1 MLFVPLLVG
10 TGYGCSLSVASN
22 GFVITNLTFTCRNKN
37 NAPHECGNP
46 KCKAIALGWLA
57 DERFP
62 RDHRHQPAASLAA
75 QDSGRAKAL
84 GVRRFRPNCTNWLVS
99 CPATL
104 LRNQGCRVHQL
115 ARSWLQERLAK
126 AQFYP
131 SPNCPIKLSCL
142 GFQSERE
149 RNSCLPTI
157 PIAVLQKPLICKKC
171 SNSTLVR
178 TFDMA
183 CYAPCVL
190 IRRIQEVSEYKK
202 SIKKQRK
209 LI

>member
-1 MLFVPLLVG
+1 MHPYEWGILG
-10 TGYGCSLSVASN
+10 ARGSRA
-22 GFVITNLTFTCRNKN
+22 
-37 NAPHECGNP
+37 
-46 KCKAIALGWLA
+46 GWLS

-62 RDHRHQPAASLAA
+62 RACSTSAGCFACK

-84 GVRRFRPNCTNWLVS
+84 GVHRRCRTAPTG
-99 CPATL
+99 
-104 LRNQGCRVHQL
+104 LRRARQCSRKGGCAVHQL
-115 ARSWLQERLAK
+115 AHSWLQERLAG

-131 SPNCPIKLSCL
+131 CPNCPIKLSCL

-149 RNSCLPTI
+149 RNSYLPTI

-183 CYAPCVL
+183 CYATSVL

-202 SIKKQRK
+202 SIKKQLE

>member
-1 MLFVPLLVG
+1 MQGDRVRLAIGRTIPSRLLDISRLLRLQ
-10 TGYGCSLSVASN
+10 TGGQ
-22 GFVITNLTFTCRNKN
+22 G
-37 NAPHECGNP
+37 
-46 KCKAIALGWLA
+46 AIASGIRRRYSTA
-57 DERFP
+57 PTRM
-62 RDHRHQPAASLAA
+62 RRARRGSIVKAAVLY
-75 QDSGRAKAL
+75 
-84 GVRRFRPNCTNWLVS
+84 TNWLAPGFNIDS
-99 CPATL
+99 
-104 LRNQGCRVHQL
+104 RERVYSEHQ
-115 ARSWLQERLAK
+115 
-126 AQFYP
+126 

-178 TFDMA
+178 LFDMA
-183 CYAPCVL
+183 CYATGVL

-202 SIKKQRK
+202 SIKKQRN

>member
-1 MLFVPLLVG
+1 M
-10 TGYGCSLSVASN
+10 
-22 GFVITNLTFTCRNKN
+22 ITTLTFTCRNKN

-46 KCKAIALGWLA
+46 KCKAIALLLA
-57 DERFP
+57 IGRTIPSPSSTSAGCF
-62 RDHRHQPAASLAA
+62 ACK

-84 GVRRFRPNCTNWLVS
+84 GVRHFRPNCTNWLVS

-115 ARSWLQERLAK
+115 ARSWLQERLAG

-142 GFQSERE
+142 GFQ
-149 RNSCLPTI
+149 PTI

-183 CYAPCVL
+183 CYATGVL

-202 SIKKQRK
+202 SIKKQRN

>member
-1 MLFVPLLVG
+1 MQGDRVRLAIGRTIPSPSSTLA
-10 TGYGCSLSVASN
+10 GC
-22 GFVITNLTFTCRNKN
+22 K
-37 NAPHECGNP
+37 
-46 KCKAIALGWLA
+46 IANRMARESSWH
-57 DERFP
+57 P
-62 RDHRHQPAASLAA
+62 PPM
-75 QDSGRAKAL
+75 
-84 GVRRFRPNCTNWLVS
+84 PNCSNWLVS

-115 ARSWLQERLAK
+115 ARSWLQYRLAG

-131 SPNCPIKLSCL
+131 CPNCPIKLSCL

-149 RNSCLPTI
+149 RNSCLLTI

-178 TFDMA
+178 IFDMA

-202 SIKKQRK
+202 SIKKQRN

>member
-1 MLFVPLLVG
+1 MGNSRCQGDRVRLAIGRTIPSPSS
-10 TGYGCSLSVASN
+10 TSAGCFA
-22 GFVITNLTFTCRNKN
+22 
-37 NAPHECGNP
+37 
-46 KCKAIALGWLA
+46 CKQNSWARESSWHL
-57 DERFP
+57 P
-62 RDHRHQPAASLAA
+62 SM
-75 QDSGRAKAL
+75 
-84 GVRRFRPNCTNWLVS
+84 PNCTNWLVS

-104 LRNQGCRVHQL
+104 LRKGGCRVHQQ
-115 ARSWLQERLAK
+115 ARSWLQERLAGS
-126 AQFYP
+126 QFYP

-149 RNSCLPTI
+149 RNFCLPTI

-183 CYAPCVL
+183 CYATTVL
-190 IRRIQEVSEYKK
+190 IRRIEEVSEYKK
-202 SIKKQRK
+202 SIKKQRN

>member
-1 MLFVPLLVG
+1 MGHPRCQGDRALA
-10 TGYGCSLSVASN
+10 GYR
-22 GFVITNLTFTCRNKN
+22 TN
-37 NAPHECGNP
+37 
-46 KCKAIALGWLA
+46 
-57 DERFP
+57 D
-62 RDHRHQPAASLAA
+62 SLAII
-75 QDSGRAKAL
+75 DISRLLRLLRYPSGRAKAL

-115 ARSWLQERLAK
+115 ARSWLLERQAG
-126 AQFYP
+126 AHFYP
-131 SPNCPIKLSCL
+131 CPNCPIKLSCL
-142 GFQSERE
+142 GFQ
-149 RNSCLPTI
+149 PTI

-202 SIKKQRK
+202 SIKKQRN

>member
-1 MLFVPLLVG
+1 M
-10 TGYGCSLSVASN
+10 
-22 GFVITNLTFTCRNKN
+22 ITNLTFTRRNKN

-46 KCKAIALGWLA
+46 KCKAIALGWLS

-62 RDHRHQPAASLAA
+62 RACSTSVGCFACK
-75 QDSGRAKAL
+75 QDSGRDRASGIRLQYGTAPTGL
-84 GVRRFRPNCTNWLVS
+84 RRARQCS
-99 CPATL
+99 
-104 LRNQGCRVHQL
+104 RKGGCAVHQL
-115 ARSWLQERLAK
+115 AHSWLQERLAG
-126 AQFYP
+126 AHFYP

-171 SNSTLVR
+171 SNSTFVR

-183 CYAPCVL
+183 CYATGVL
-190 IRRIQEVSEYKK
+190 IRRIEEDLEGSKIQKITPKATILYKK
-202 SIKKQRK
+202 
-209 LI
+209 

>member
-1 MLFVPLLVG
+1 MHPYEWGILGV
-10 TGYGCSLSVASN
+10 
-22 GFVITNLTFTCRNKN
+22 
-37 NAPHECGNP
+37 
-46 KCKAIALGWLA
+46 KAIALGWLS

-62 RDHRHQPAASLAA
+62 RACSTSADCFACK

-84 GVRRFRPNCTNWLVS
+84 GVRRQCRTAPTGLCRTRQCS
-99 CPATL
+99 
-104 LRNQGCRVHQL
+104 RKGGCAVHQL
-115 ARSWLQERLAK
+115 AHSWLQERLAG

-131 SPNCPIKLSCL
+131 CPNCPIKLSSL

-178 TFDMA
+178 LFDMA
-183 CYAPCVL
+183 CYATGVL

-202 SIKKQRK
+202 SIKKQRN

>member
-1 MLFVPLLVG
+1 MHPYEWGILDV
-10 TGYGCSLSVASN
+10 
-22 GFVITNLTFTCRNKN
+22 
-37 NAPHECGNP
+37 
-46 KCKAIALGWLA
+46 KAIALLLA
-57 DERFP
+57 I
-62 RDHRHQPAASLAA
+62 
-75 QDSGRAKAL
+75 GRTISSRSSTSAGCFACKQEGKARSRV
-84 GVRRFRPNCTNWLVS
+84 GHPPPIPNCTNWLVS

-115 ARSWLQERLAK
+115 ARSWLLERLAG

-131 SPNCPIKLSCL
+131 CPNCPIKLSSL

-149 RNSCLPTI
+149 RNWQLPTI

-178 TFDMA
+178 LFDMA

-202 SIKKQRK
+202 SIKN
-209 LI
+209 

>member
-1 MLFVPLLVG
+1 MNGESQVQGDRVRLAIGRTIPSRLLDISRLLRLQ
-10 TGYGCSLSVASN
+10 T
-22 GFVITNLTFTCRNKN
+22 R
-37 NAPHECGNP
+37 
-46 KCKAIALGWLA
+46 
-57 DERFP
+57 
-62 RDHRHQPAASLAA
+62 Q
-75 QDSGRAKAL
+75 RARESSWHL
-84 GVRRFRPNCTNWLVS
+84 PSMPNCTNWLVS

-104 LRNQGCRVHQL
+104 LRKGGCRVHRQ
-115 ARSWLQERLAK
+115 ARSWLQERLAGS
-126 AQFYP
+126 QFYP

-142 GFQSERE
+142 GFQSDRE
-149 RNSCLPTI
+149 RNFCLPTI

-183 CYAPCVL
+183 CYATTVL
-190 IRRIQEVSEYKK
+190 IRRIEEVSEYKK